1 MATFKYSN
9 RVPADGTDAVGAILA
24 AAADPSIISFAG
36 GLPAPELFPV
46 EAMKKSA
53 EAAFDEHGQQ
63 VMQYGDARGVAA
75 MRELV
80 TKIVKEHENIDAKDE
95 NICMTSGSEQILE
108 LAAKAL
114 VNPGDTVL
122 VEDPTYL
129 CAVDAFK
136 SYGANLVGVPTD
148 EDGLIPAELEKTV
161 QAHPEAKFLYVI
173 PTFQNPTGRTMPAER
188 RKQVAELASKY
199 DFLVFE
205 DNPYGDIRFEGEH
218 VDAIKSYDKT
228 DNVVYMGTFSKIL
241 SPGFRLGYFVAD
253 PGFVKKFT
261 VLKQT
266 ADLGTDNLVQWCT
279 VKFYEQNDVNEHVKQ
294 ISDLYGQRKKLM
306 EEGMKKY
313 FPEGV
318 TYTHPE
324 GGMFLWVTVPG
335 VEDTTEL
342 FETCLKQ
349 KVAFVPGEPFYAA
362 KPEPGHLRL
371 NYSNMKPD
379 QIEEGLKRLGKALE
393 EAIAANK

>member
-1 MATFKYSN
+1 MAKFNYSK
-9 RVPADGTDAVGAILA
+9 RVPADGTDAVGAILK

-46 EAMKKSA
+46 EAMKKA
-53 EAAFDEHGQQ
+53 TDAAYDEHGRE
-63 VMQYGDARGVAA
+63 VMQYGAARGVKE

-80 TKIVKEHENIDAKDE
+80 LQIVKDHENVVANDE
-95 NICMTSGSEQILE
+95 NVVVTNGSEQVLE

-114 VNPGDTVL
+114 VNEGDTVL

-148 EDGLIPAELEKTV
+148 EDGLIPSELEKTL

-188 RKQVAELASKY
+188 RQQVAELAAKY
-199 DFLVFE
+199 NLLVFE

-218 VDAIKSYDKT
+218 VDAIKSYDKSR
-228 DNVVYMGTFSKIL
+228 NVVYMGTFSKIL
-241 SPGFRLGYFVAD
+241 SPGFRLGYLVAD
-253 PGFVKKFT
+253 PEFVQKFT
-261 VLKQT
+261 LLKQT
-266 ADLGTDNLVQWCT
+266 ADLGTNNLVQWAT
-279 VKFYEQNDVNEHVKQ
+279 VKFYEQNNVDEHVKK
-294 ISDLYGQRKKLM
+294 ISDLYGQRKALM
-306 EEGMKKY
+306 EAGMKKY
-313 FPEGV
+313 FPAGV

-335 VEDTTEL
+335 VDDTTEL
-342 FETCLKQ
+342 FKQCLEE
-349 KVAFVPGEPFYAA
+349 KVAFVPGEPFYAGH
-362 KPEPGHLRL
+362 PEPGHLRL
-371 NYSNMKPD
+371 NYSNMAED
-379 QIEEGLKRLGKALE
+379 QIDEGLKRLGKAL
-393 EAIAANK
+393 ANAVK

>member
-1 MATFKYSN
+1 MAKFNYSK
-9 RVPADGTDAVGAILA
+9 RVPADGTDAVGAILK

-46 EAMKKSA
+46 EAMKKA
-53 EAAFDEHGQQ
+53 TDAAYDEHGRE
-63 VMQYGDARGVAA
+63 VMQYGAARGVKE

-80 TKIVKEHENIDAKDE
+80 LQIVKDHENVVANDE
-95 NICMTSGSEQILE
+95 NVVVTNGSEQVLE

-114 VNPGDTVL
+114 VNEVDTVL

-148 EDGLIPAELEKTV
+148 EDGLIPSELEKTL

-188 RKQVAELASKY
+188 RQQVAELAAKY
-199 DFLVFE
+199 NLLVFE

-218 VDAIKSYDKT
+218 VDAIKSYDKSG
-228 DNVVYMGTFSKIL
+228 NVVYMGTFSKIL
-241 SPGFRLGYFVAD
+241 SPGFRLGYLVAD
-253 PGFVKKFT
+253 PEFVQKFT
-261 VLKQT
+261 LLKQT
-266 ADLGTDNLVQWCT
+266 ADLGTNNLVQWAT
-279 VKFYEQNDVNEHVKQ
+279 VKFYEQNNVDEHVKK
-294 ISDLYGQRKKLM
+294 ISDLYGQRKALM
-306 EEGMKKY
+306 EAGMKKY
-313 FPEGV
+313 FPAGV

-335 VEDTTEL
+335 VDDTTEL
-342 FETCLKQ
+342 FKQCLEE
-349 KVAFVPGEPFYAA
+349 KVAFVPGEPFYAGQ
-362 KPEPGHLRL
+362 PEPGHLRL
-371 NYSNMKPD
+371 NYSNMAED
-379 QIEEGLKRLGKALE
+379 QIDEGLKRLGKALAN
-393 EAIAANK
+393 AIK

>member
-1 MATFKYSN
+1 MIMAKFNYSK
-9 RVPADGTDAVGAILA
+9 RVPADGTDAVGAILK
-24 AAADPSIISFAG
+24 AAADLSIISFAG

-46 EAMKKSA
+46 EAMKQA
-53 EAAFDEHGQQ
+53 TDAAYDEHGRE
-63 VMQYGDARGVAA
+63 VMQYGAARGVKE

-80 TKIVKEHENIDAKDE
+80 LQIVKDHENVVASDE
-95 NICMTSGSEQILE
+95 NIVVTNGSEQVLE

-114 VNPGDTVL
+114 VNEGDTVL

-148 EDGLIPAELEKTV
+148 EDGLIPSELEKTL

-188 RKQVAELASKY
+188 RQQVAELAAKY
-199 DFLVFE
+199 NLLVFE

-228 DNVVYMGTFSKIL
+228 GNVVYMGTFSKIL
-241 SPGFRLGYFVAD
+241 SPGFRLGYLVAD
-253 PGFVKKFT
+253 PEFVQKFT
-261 VLKQT
+261 LLKQT
-266 ADLGTDNLVQWCT
+266 ADLGTNNLVQWAT
-279 VKFYEQNDVNEHVKQ
+279 VKFYEQNDVDEHVKK
-294 ISDLYGQRKKLM
+294 ISDLYGQRKALM
-306 EEGMKKY
+306 EAGMKKY
-313 FPEGV
+313 FPAGV

-335 VEDTTEL
+335 VDDTTEL
-342 FETCLKQ
+342 FKQCLEE
-349 KVAFVPGEPFYAA
+349 KVAFVPGEPFYAGQ
-362 KPEPGHLRL
+362 PEPGHLRL
-371 NYSNMKPD
+371 NYSNMAED
-379 QIEEGLKRLGKALE
+379 QIEEGLKRLGKAL
-393 EAIAANK
+393 ANAVK

>member
-1 MATFKYSN
+1 MAKFNYSK
-9 RVPADGTDAVGAILA
+9 RVPADGTDAVGAILK

-46 EAMKKSA
+46 EAMKKA
-53 EAAFDEHGQQ
+53 TDAAYDEHGRE
-63 VMQYGDARGVAA
+63 VMQYGAARGVKE

-80 TKIVKEHENIDAKDE
+80 LQIVKDHENVVANDE
-95 NICMTSGSEQILE
+95 NVVVTNGSEQVLE

-114 VNPGDTVL
+114 VNEGDTVL

-148 EDGLIPAELEKTV
+148 EDGLIPSELEKTL

-188 RKQVAELASKY
+188 RQQVAELAAKY
-199 DFLVFE
+199 NLLVFE

-218 VDAIKSYDKT
+218 VDAIKSYDKSG
-228 DNVVYMGTFSKIL
+228 NVVYMGTFSKIL
-241 SPGFRLGYFVAD
+241 SPGFRLGYLVAD
-253 PGFVKKFT
+253 PEFVQKFT
-261 VLKQT
+261 LLKQT
-266 ADLGTDNLVQWCT
+266 ADLGTNNLVQWAT
-279 VKFYEQNDVNEHVKQ
+279 VKFYEQNNVDEHVKK
-294 ISDLYGQRKKLM
+294 ISDLYGQRKALM
-306 EEGMKKY
+306 EAGMKKY
-313 FPEGV
+313 FPAGV

-335 VEDTTEL
+335 VDDTTEL
-342 FETCLKQ
+342 FKQCLEE
-349 KVAFVPGEPFYAA
+349 KVAFVPGEPFYAGQ
-362 KPEPGHLRL
+362 PEPGHLRL
-371 NYSNMKPD
+371 NYSNMAED
-379 QIEEGLKRLGKALE
+379 QIDEGLKRLGKAL
-393 EAIAANK
+393 ANAVK